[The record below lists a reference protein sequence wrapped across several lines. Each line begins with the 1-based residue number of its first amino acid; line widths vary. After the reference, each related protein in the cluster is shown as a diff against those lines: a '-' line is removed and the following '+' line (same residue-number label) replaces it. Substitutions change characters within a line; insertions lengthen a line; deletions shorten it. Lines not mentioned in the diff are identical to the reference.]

1 MAYAA
6 LALDLDGTLL
16 VGEDLPAENLRA
28 LREARDAGYRV
39 LIATARW
46 RQMALRVAGEI
57 GVTDP
62 VIACSGAEVY
72 DPATG
77 EDVFDERLPADF
89 AAELFAL
96 CDANRCIAT
105 VTFSERVLVK
115 LDGGPGTLNLPNL
128 EWTPA
133 LTGAEQSLPRVAAI
147 QGSAVVARIRSELE
161 PKYAGRVH
169 IADSIGPNG
178 KIILTATGA
187 NASKGHAL
195 RAACRHMGIG
205 AEQVVAFGDAEND
218 IELFNAAGASVAMGQ
233 ADDATKRAATFVST
247 PNTEGGVARAVERLL
262 SEGGLGESES
272 R

>member
-1 MAYAA
+1 MGYAA

-16 VGEDLPAENLRA
+16 VGEDLPVENARA
-28 LREARDAGYRV
+28 LRDARDAGYRI

-46 RQMALRVAGEI
+46 RRMALRIAEQVGVA
-57 GVTDP
+57 DP

-72 DPATG
+72 DPATR

-89 AAELFAL
+89 ASELFAL
-96 CDANRCIAT
+96 CDAHRCIAT

-115 LDGGPGTLNLPNL
+115 LDGGPDTLNLPDL

-133 LTGAEQSLPRVAAI
+133 LTGAEHSLPRVAAI
-147 QGSAVVARIRSELE
+147 QGTRVIRVIRSELQ
-161 PKYAGRVH
+161 PKYADRVH

-178 KIILTATGA
+178 KIILTVTGA

-195 RAACRHMGIG
+195 RAACAHMRV
-205 AEQVVAFGDAEND
+205 APEQVVAFGDAEND
-218 IELFNAAGASVAMGQ
+218 IEMFEAAGASVAMGQ

-247 PNTEGGVARAVERLL
+247 PNTEAGVARAVERLL
-262 SEGGLGESES
+262 RDGML
-272 R
+272 

>member
-1 MAYAA
+1 MGYAA

-16 VGEDLPAENLRA
+16 VGEDLPAENVRA
-28 LREARDAGYRV
+28 LRAARDAGYRV

-46 RQMALRVAGEI
+46 RQMALRIAEEI

-89 AAELFAL
+89 VAELFAL

-105 VTFSERVLVK
+105 VTFSDRVLVK
-115 LDGGPGTLNLPNL
+115 LDGGPGTLDLPDL
-128 EWTPA
+128 EWTPV
-133 LTGAEQSLPRVAAI
+133 LTDADPSRPRVAAI
-147 QGSAVVARIRSELE
+147 QGSAVNRVIRGELE
-161 PKYAGRVH
+161 PKYAGQVH

-205 AEQVVAFGDAEND
+205 PEQVVAFGDAEND
-218 IELFNAAGASVAMGQ
+218 IEMFAAAGASVAMGQ
-233 ADDATKRAATFVST
+233 ADEATKRAATFVSS
-247 PNTEGGVARAVERLL
+247 PNTEAGVARAVDRLL
-262 SEGGLGESES
+262 REGGLGDPGC
-272 R
+272 

>member
-1 MAYAA
+1 MGFKA

-16 VGEDLPAENLRA
+16 VGEVLPAENLRA

-46 RQMALRVAGEI
+46 RQMALRIAEEI

-72 DPATG
+72 DPAIG

-115 LDGGPGTLNLPNL
+115 LDGGPETLNLPNL

-133 LTGAEQSLPRVAAI
+133 LTGAEPSLPRVAAI

-195 RAACRHMGIG
+195 RAACSHMGIG

-218 IELFNAAGASVAMGQ
+218 IEMFNAAGASVAMGQ
-233 ADDATKRAATFVST
+233 ADEATKQAATFVST

-262 SEGGLGESES
+262 REGSL
-272 R
+272 

>member
-1 MAYAA
+1 MAYRA

-16 VGEDLPAENLRA
+16 VGEELPAENVRA
-28 LREARDAGYRV
+28 LREARDAGYRI

-46 RQMALRVAGEI
+46 RQMALGIAEEI
-57 GVTDP
+57 GVADP
-62 VIACSGAEVY
+62 VIACSGAQVY
-72 DPATG
+72 DPAVG
-77 EDVFDERLPADF
+77 KDVFDERLPADF
-89 AAELFAL
+89 TEELFAL

-105 VTFSERVLVK
+105 VTFSDRSLVK
-115 LDGGPGTLNLPNL
+115 LDGGPGTLNLPDL

-133 LTGAEQSLPRVAAI
+133 LTGAEPSLPRVAAI

-161 PKYAGRVH
+161 PKYAGAVH

-218 IELFNAAGASVAMGQ
+218 IEMFNAAGASVAMGQ
-233 ADDATKRAATFVST
+233 ADEATRRAATFVSS

-262 SEGGLGESES
+262 REGRL
-272 R
+272 

>member
-1 MAYAA
+1 MGYHA

-16 VGEDLPAENLRA
+16 VGEDLPAENVRA
-28 LREARDAGYRV
+28 LREARDAGYRI

-46 RQMALRVAGEI
+46 RQMAVGIAEQI

-62 VIACSGAEVY
+62 VIACSGAQVY

-105 VTFSERVLVK
+105 VTFSERSLVK
-115 LDGGPGTLNLPNL
+115 LDGGPDTVNLPDL

-133 LTGAEQSLPRVAAI
+133 LTGAEPSLPRVAAI
-147 QGSAVVARIRSELE
+147 QGSAVIRAIRSELQ

-178 KIILTATGA
+178 KIILTTTGA

-218 IELFNAAGASVAMGQ
+218 IEMFVAAGASVAMGQ
-233 ADDATKRAATFVST
+233 ADEATKRAATFVSS
-247 PNTEGGVARAVERLL
+247 PNTEAGVARAVDRLL
-262 SEGGLGESES
+262 REGGFGDPGC
-272 R
+272 

>member
-1 MAYAA
+1 MGYAA

-16 VGEDLPAENLRA
+16 VGEEIPAENVRA

-39 LIATARW
+39 VIATARW
-46 RQMALRVAGEI
+46 RQMALRIAEQI
-57 GVTDP
+57 GVADP

-96 CDANRCIAT
+96 CDATRCIAT
-105 VTFSERVLVK
+105 VTFSDRVLVK
-115 LDGGPGTLNLPNL
+115 LDGGPGTLDLPDL

-133 LTGAEQSLPRVAAI
+133 LTDADPSLPRVAAI
-147 QGSAVVARIRSELE
+147 QGSALNRVIRGELE

-178 KIILTATGA
+178 KIILTVTGA

-218 IELFNAAGASVAMGQ
+218 IEMFAAAGASVAMGQ
-233 ADDATKRAATFVST
+233 ADEATRRAATFVSS
-247 PNTEGGVARAVERLL
+247 PNTEAGVARAVDRLL
-262 SEGGLGESES
+262 REGAL
-272 R
+272 

>member
-1 MAYAA
+1 MGYAA

-16 VGEDLPAENLRA
+16 VGEELPVENVRA
-28 LREARDAGYRV
+28 LREARDAGYRI

-46 RQMALRVAGEI
+46 RQMALRIAEEI

-115 LDGGPGTLNLPNL
+115 LDGGPGTLNLPGL
-128 EWTPA
+128 EWTSA
-133 LTGAEQSLPRVAAI
+133 LTGADPSPPRVAAI
-147 QGSAVVARIRSELE
+147 QGSAIVARIRSELE
-161 PKYAGRVH
+161 PKYADSVH

-178 KIILTATGA
+178 KIILTVTGA

-218 IELFNAAGASVAMGQ
+218 IEMFNAAGASVAMGQ
-233 ADDATKRAATFVST
+233 ADEATKQAATFVSSA
-247 PNTEGGVARAVERLL
+247 NTEGGVARAVERLL
-262 SEGGLGESES
+262 REERL
-272 R
+272 